1 MKRIFR
7 RDCFLKKEWNFSGEK
22 EGNFSGEKKGFF
34 VGKPMDFLCAEM
46 NIYAKQ
52 EE

>member
-7 RDCFLKKEWNFSGEK
+7 RDCFLKK

-34 VGKPMDFLCAEM
+34 VGKPMDFLCAKM